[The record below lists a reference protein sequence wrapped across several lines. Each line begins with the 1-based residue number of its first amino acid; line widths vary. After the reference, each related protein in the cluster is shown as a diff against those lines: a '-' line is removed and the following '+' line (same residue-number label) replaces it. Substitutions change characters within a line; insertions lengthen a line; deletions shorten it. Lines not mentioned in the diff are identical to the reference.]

1 MIHAVDLIDNNEI
14 EDYRQYPYSAPTLT
28 AEEINVVDRRL
39 ALMTRKGVFPYE
51 YIDTF
56 DKFEETSLP
65 PKNEFYSSLT
75 TESISEEDYAH
86 AQVVFKEL
94 KMRNLGD
101 YHDFYLLTDV
111 LLLADVFETFR
122 STCQAHYDLDA
133 AHMYTSP
140 SKI

>member
-1 MIHAVDLIDNNEI
+1 
-14 EDYRQYPYSAPTLT
+14 
-28 AEEINVVDRRL
+28 
-39 ALMTRKGVFPYE
+39 MTRKGVFPYE

-56 DKFEETSLP
+56 NKFEETSLP